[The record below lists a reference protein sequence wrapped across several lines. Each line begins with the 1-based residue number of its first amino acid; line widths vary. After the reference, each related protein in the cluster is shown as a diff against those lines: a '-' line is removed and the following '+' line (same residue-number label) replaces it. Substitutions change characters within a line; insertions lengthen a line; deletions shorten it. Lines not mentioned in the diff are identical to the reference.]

1 MLKIKEVNDIYSY
14 INETKKILKILKI
27 TGNSDSSLFA
37 CISIST
43 LFSNFACW
51 KFSEQDKQK
60 IFMAKYYC
68 VRLHTLFGAALAAGL
83 VVARLV
89 LQRYMP
95 HNIFS

>member
-43 LFSNFACW
+43 LFSNFAC
-51 KFSEQDKQK
+51 
-60 IFMAKYYC
+60 
-68 VRLHTLFGAALAAGL
+68 
-83 VVARLV
+83 
-89 LQRYMP
+89 
-95 HNIFS
+95 